1 MAAPGLAAHKKGAK
15 RTGATIVFV
24 DETGFSQRPSVHRT
38 WGPRGRTP
46 ATEEHFNWKRL
57 SATGALAW
65 RPAAVQTRL
74 FLSVKPGA
82 VDSEQV
88 VSFLR
93 NLRRHLRG
101 KVVLIWDGLPA
112 HRSRVVAEHLRL
124 QRRWLR
130 VERFP
135 AYAPELNPLEYLWA
149 TLKNKDTANYS
160 PDTLDDLDGQLR
172 RAARRLRR
180 RDTLG
185 LSFIKHAGLLSDKQ
199 HLLLCETQ

>member
-1 MAAPGLAAHKKGAK
+1 MAAPGLAPHKKGAK
-15 RTGATIVFV
+15 RTGATIVFA
-24 DETGFSQRPSVHRT
+24 DETGFLQRPSVHRT

-46 ATEEHFNWKRL
+46 VTEEHFNWKRL

-65 RPAAVQTRL
+65 RPVEADTRL

-82 VDSEQV
+82 VDSAQV

-93 NLRRHLRG
+93 SLRRHLRG
-101 KVVLIWDGLPA
+101 QVVLIWDGRPA
-112 HRSRVVAEHLRL
+112 HRSRVVAEHLRS

-130 VERFP
+130 GERLP
-135 AYAPELNPLEYLWA
+135 ADAPELNPLGYLWA

-160 PDTLDDLDGQLR
+160 PDTLEDLDGQLR

-180 RDTLG
+180 RDALG
-185 LSFIKHAGLLSDKQ
+185 LSLVKHAGLLSDKQ
-199 HLLLCETQ
+199 YLLLCETQ